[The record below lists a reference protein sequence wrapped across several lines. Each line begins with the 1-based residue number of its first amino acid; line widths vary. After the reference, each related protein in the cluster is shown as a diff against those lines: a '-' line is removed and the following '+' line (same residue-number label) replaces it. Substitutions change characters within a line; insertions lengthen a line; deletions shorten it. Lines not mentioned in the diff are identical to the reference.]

1 MNATSM
7 THVLT
12 DATVGDWLSGLTPVP
27 PPALAERLHSSLHV
41 HRTRPFTE
49 VPDACLDA
57 GEAMLTQMLASG
69 STSRAS
75 ALDLLA
81 VDALITYA
89 FEQASSRPSD
99 LLQRATDAM
108 QRIASIPAAS
118 DNAT

>member
-1 MNATSM
+1 M
-7 THVLT
+7 TAPTVT
-12 DATVGDWLSGLTPVP
+12 KADATVGDWLAGLTPVP
-27 PPALAERLHSSLHV
+27 PPALAERLLSSLRV
-41 HRTRPFTE
+41 HASRPLSE

-69 STSRAS
+69 STNRAS

-89 FEQASSRPSD
+89 FEQASNRPSD
-99 LLQRATDAM
+99 LVQRATQAM
-108 QRIASIPAAS
+108 QRIASIPAAP